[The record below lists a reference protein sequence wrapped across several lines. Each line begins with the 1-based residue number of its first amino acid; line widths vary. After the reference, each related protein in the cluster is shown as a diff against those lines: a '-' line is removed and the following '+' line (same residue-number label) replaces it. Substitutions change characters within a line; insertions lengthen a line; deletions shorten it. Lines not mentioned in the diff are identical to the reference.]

1 MTILRISDV
10 IEDRHATS
18 LLACLYMRGKMPK
31 TTLAHSVSTNP
42 RMGMKIDRLQDL
54 GFITATKDGRRIQIE
69 LTPKGRTVAR
79 SLCLMEREVYGD
91 LGDPGHVYEG
101 ASFLCSGK
109 DDITSDWY
117 ATSKEMA
124 ALGPHEE
131 TRVRAVEEPVPVFEE
146 SDEDH
151 S

>member
-101 ASFLCSGK
+101 ASFPCSGK

-117 ATSKEMA
+117 LS
-124 ALGPHEE
+124 LIHI
-131 TRVRAVEEPVPVFEE
+131 
-146 SDEDH
+146 
-151 S
+151 

>member
-101 ASFLCSGK
+101 ASFPCS
-109 DDITSDWY
+109 
-117 ATSKEMA
+117 TSKEMA